1 MNRRGKIIRSSRLF
15 SLGLP
20 VENPGEGTKKR
31 EKGSWR
37 WQEMGGEKGGRCR
50 EGMASEKGA
59 EEEQERG
66 KKKERDE
73 RRRGEVKQHAQRLE

>member
-37 WQEMGGEKGGRCR
+37 WQEMGGKKEGDAGKGWR
-50 EGMASEKGA
+50 AK
-59 EEEQERG
+59 RG
-66 KKKERDE
+66 QKKKKKGE
-73 RRRGEVKQHAQRLE
+73 RRGRGVEEGEAK

>member
-1 MNRRGKIIRSSRLF
+1 
-15 SLGLP
+15 
-20 VENPGEGTKKR
+20 
-31 EKGSWR
+31 
-37 WQEMGGEKGGRCR
+37 MGGEKGGRCR

-73 RRRGEVKQHAQRLE
+73 RRRGEVKQHAQWLE